1 MGSIF
6 SKAYDRVMKPVEQ
19 RRFGKIR
26 KQLVSNQQ
34 GTILEIG
41 SGTGANFSY
50 YKNAEKVIAIEP
62 DKSMRELS
70 EKKRSEAAISIEL
83 IDATAE
89 RLPFEDNTFDVV
101 VGTLVLCSVTD
112 LDQALQEIKRV
123 AKYEAPVL
131 FLEHVRLDQP
141 LVGKLQDVVTPIWKR
156 MCDGCHLNR
165 NTLESIK
172 QNGFRVEQVDEH
184 FKGLFLEIRARNEK

>member
-26 KQLVSNQQ
+26 KKLVSNQQ
-34 GTILEIG
+34 GTVLEIG
-41 SGTGANFSY
+41 SGTGANFPY

-70 EKKRSEAAISIEL
+70 EKKRSEAAVPIEI
-83 IDATAE
+83 IDAPAE
-89 RLPFEDNTFDVV
+89 RLRFDDNTFDVV

-123 AKYEAPVL
+123 VKYDATVL

-141 LVGKLQDVVTPIWKR
+141 IVGRLQDVVTPIWKR

-165 NTLESIK
+165 NTLEIIK
-172 QNGFRVEQVDEH
+172 QNGFRIEQVDEH
-184 FKGLFLEIRARNEK
+184 FKGLFLQIRARNEK

>member
-1 MGSIF
+1 MGTLF

-26 KQLVSNQQ
+26 KKLVSNQH
-34 GTILEIG
+34 GTVLEIG
-41 SGTGANFSY
+41 SGTGANFPY

-70 EKKRSEAAISIEL
+70 EKKRSEATVPIEL
-83 IDATAE
+83 VDATAE
-89 RLPFEDNTFDVV
+89 QLPFDDNTFDVV

-112 LDQALQEIKRV
+112 LNQALQKIKRG
-123 AKYEAPVL
+123 AKYDAPVL

-141 LVGKLQDVVTPIWKR
+141 FVGRLQDVVTPVWKR
-156 MCDGCHLNR
+156 LCDGCHLNR
-165 NTLESIK
+165 NTLEIIK